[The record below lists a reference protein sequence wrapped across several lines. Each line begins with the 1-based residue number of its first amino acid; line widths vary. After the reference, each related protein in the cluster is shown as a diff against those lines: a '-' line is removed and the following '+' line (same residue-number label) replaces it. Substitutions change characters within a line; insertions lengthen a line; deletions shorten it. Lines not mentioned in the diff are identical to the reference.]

1 MNPQI
6 ITFFALWL
14 IIEIIENLFETTV
27 KPFLRGDSKPQN
39 HSFQNKILDE
49 MSFLNQH

>member
-6 ITFFALWL
+6 ITFFAIWL

-27 KPFLRGDSKPQN
+27 KPFLRGDSKRPN
-39 HSFQNKILDE
+39 HQSQNKILDD
-49 MSFLNQH
+49 MSFLN